1 MKFLAH
7 LAVAATIFGAVNAG
21 PVHGNQPAKDCKKK
35 TGDHVVPWDAKYA
48 TGLIPAGLEL
58 CLAKH
63 MGPYLLNPMYQG
75 HPEHGHGSS
84 GHGGSGHGGSGHGG
98 VGLGTPGSNNGSL
111 GASPGPGSTEGGL
124 GAAAPLGGSCFGCIF
139 TVAKEVPC
147 IYTAIKNRDPSA
159 LLQCGIGKTDIC
171 ECVDCLP
178 AALSKYV
185 QPWCSSSEGAGVA
198 PTTEL
203 ADDDFVANADDN
215 VKAFLGLLSPAEL
228 EALKEKAQ
236 ATNPP
241 PPQTT
246 DGGLTS
252 PNPNGNGAGPELGC
266 ILGSSCGGCCCVGL
280 CVLNSCIGGCF

>member
-1 MKFLAH
+1 MKFLTH

-21 PVHGNQPAKDCKKK
+21 PVHSSQPAKDCKKKK

-48 TGLIPAGLEL
+48 TGFIPAGLEL
-58 CLAKH
+58 SLAKH
-63 MGPYLLNPMYQG
+63 MGPYLLNAMYHG
-75 HPEHGHGSS
+75 HSEHGHGSP
-84 GHGGSGHGGSGHGG
+84 GQGGSGHGG

-111 GASPGPGSTEGGL
+111 GA
-124 GAAAPLGGSCFGCIF
+124 AAPLGSCFGCIF

-178 AALSKYV
+178 AALSGYV
-185 QPWCSSSEGAGVA
+185 KPWCSSSEGVGVA

-203 ADDDFVANADDN
+203 ADDNFVANADDN